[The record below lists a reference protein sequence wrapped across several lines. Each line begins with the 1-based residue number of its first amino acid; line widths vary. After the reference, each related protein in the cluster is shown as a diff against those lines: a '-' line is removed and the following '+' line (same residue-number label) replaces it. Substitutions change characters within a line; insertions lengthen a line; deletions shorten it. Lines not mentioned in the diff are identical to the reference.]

1 MKTKIFLKTL
11 MVLLFTVLPGI
22 ASAQGDLA
30 LFDLKGKVKQCTWV
44 NHKAGCLQKGFS
56 KTANKEV
63 ITFSQA
69 GHCQKWN
76 DILFAAQGRSGNA
89 LHNEIKRDAKGRTVY
104 GSLYNGFY
112 APGSGEETF
121 GYDAKGKLAKFTY
134 EDAGAMVE
142 TTFEYDAEGKMSS
155 SISSI
160 EDMME
165 DNTSKITV
173 TYQVQNT
180 DDKGNWTKRLAKP
193 SAGASWVEF
202 RTIVYYQ

>member
-1 MKTKIFLKTL
+1 MKTKKFMK
-11 MVLLFTVLPGI
+11 MVMALLFTVLPSI
-22 ASAQGDLA
+22 VSAQGDLA
-30 LFDLKGKVKQCTWV
+30 LFDLKGKVKQCTWI
-44 NHKAGCLQKGFS
+44 NHKAGCLQYGFS

-63 ITFSQA
+63 VTFTQA
-69 GHCQKWN
+69 GRCQKWN

-89 LHNEIKRDAKGRTVY
+89 LHNGVERDAKGRTVS

-121 GYDAKGKLAKFTY
+121 EYNNKGKLAKFTY

-142 TTFEYDAEGKMSS
+142 TTFLYDADGKMSS
-155 SISSI
+155 STSSI
-160 EDMME
+160 EDMMQ
-165 DNTSKITV
+165 DKNQSITV

-180 DDKGNWTKRLAKP
+180 DAKGNWTKRKATP
-193 SAGASWVEF
+193 SAGASWIEF

>member
-1 MKTKIFLKTL
+1 
-11 MVLLFTVLPGI
+11 
-22 ASAQGDLA
+22 
-30 LFDLKGKVKQCTWV
+30 
-44 NHKAGCLQKGFS
+44 
-56 KTANKEV
+56 
-63 ITFSQA
+63 
-69 GHCQKWN
+69 
-76 DILFAAQGRSGNA
+76 
-89 LHNEIKRDAKGRTVY
+89 
-104 GSLYNGFY
+104 
-112 APGSGEETF
+112 
-121 GYDAKGKLAKFTY
+121 
-134 EDAGAMVE
+134 MVE

>member
-1 MKTKIFLKTL
+1 MKTKNFLKTL
-11 MVLLFTVLPGI
+11 MALLFTVLPSI
-22 ASAQGDLA
+22 VSAQGDLA

-69 GHCQKWN
+69 GRCQKWN

-104 GSLYNGFY
+104 GSLYNG
-112 APGSGEETF
+112 
-121 GYDAKGKLAKFTY
+121 KGKLAKFTY

-180 DDKGNWTKRLAKP
+180 DAKGNWTKRLAKS
-193 SAGASWVEF
+193 SAGASWIEF